1 MKDKLKFSRN
11 LSLTGWLVVCLSV
24 LQIFESL
31 VVMFV
36 NLFTQM
42 PAVIDDTQKTL
53 LSNLEQ
59 ELSKRGS
66 SLLDVLNQFEVIQ
79 LVLLIIMSFFIISL
93 FQNLKGYL
101 NGVHKI
107 FELDLYIV
115 IMIFSNLFLIMTSV
129 LLFLIGNQG
138 IIEDMVE
145 TISMIL
151 VLVYLLFGMGFY
163 IKFNSLKVDFF
174 GFKKHIFYLGVSYI
188 IFNLLR
194 MFVPYSQSNIFTVVH
209 ILYFLVSFSYW
220 IYWSMFFFK
229 SSQSLME
236 GQQDFHTPTLLHPST
251 LKIPQAP

>member
-1 MKDKLKFSRN
+1 MKDKVKFSRN

-36 NLFTQM
+36 NLFTQIQGG
-42 PAVIDDTQKTL
+42 VDDTQKTL

-79 LVLLIIMSFFIISL
+79 LVILIIMSFFIISL

-101 NGVHKI
+101 NGVQKI
-107 FELDLYIV
+107 FELDLFMV

-129 LLFLIGNQG
+129 LLFLIGNEG
-138 IIEDMVE
+138 VIEDMVE

-151 VLVYLLFGMGFY
+151 VLVYLVFGMGFY
-163 IKFNSLKVDFF
+163 IKFNSLRVDFF
-174 GFKKHIFYLGVSYI
+174 GLKKQIFYLGISYI
-188 IFNLLR
+188 ILNLLR
-194 MFVPYSQSNIFTVVH
+194 MFVPYSLSNIFTIVH
-209 ILYFLVSFSYW
+209 ILFFLVSFSYW

-229 SSQSLME
+229 SSKSLIE
-236 GQQDFHTPTLLHPST
+236 F
-251 LKIPQAP
+251 

>member
-1 MKDKLKFSRN
+1 M
-11 LSLTGWLVVCLSV
+11 VCLSV

-42 PAVIDDTQKTL
+42 PGEIDNTQRTL

-66 SLLDVLNQFEVIQ
+66 SLLDVLNQFEVI
-79 LVLLIIMSFFIISL
+79 LLILLIIMSFFIISL

-115 IMIFSNLFLIMTSV
+115 IMIFSNLFLIMTSA
-129 LLFLIGNQG
+129 LLFLIGDQG

-145 TISMIL
+145 KISMII
-151 VLVYLLFGMGFY
+151 VLIYLLFGMGFY

-174 GFKKHIFYLGVSYI
+174 GFKKQIFYLGISYI
-188 IFNLLR
+188 ILNLLR
-194 MFVPYSQSNIFTVVH
+194 MFVPYSLSNLFSLVH

-229 SSQSLME
+229 SSKSLIE
-236 GQQDFHTPTLLHPST
+236 G
-251 LKIPQAP
+251 

>member
-1 MKDKLKFSRN
+1 
-11 LSLTGWLVVCLSV
+11 
-24 LQIFESL
+24 
-31 VVMFV
+31 MFV

-66 SLLDVLNQFEVIQ
+66 SLLDALNQFEVIQ

-93 FQNLKGYL
+93 LQNLKGYL
-101 NGVHKI
+101 NGVYKI

-151 VLVYLLFGMGFY
+151 VLVYLCFGMGFY

-174 GFKKHIFYLGVSYI
+174 GFKKHIFYLGISYI

-194 MFVPYSQSNIFTVVH
+194 MFVPYSQSNIFTVVN

-236 GQQDFHTPTLLHPST
+236 G
-251 LKIPQAP
+251 

>member
-11 LSLTGWLVVCLSV
+11 LSLTWWLVVCLSV

-79 LVLLIIMSFFIISL
+79 LVILIIMSFFIISL

-107 FELDLYIV
+107 FKLDLYIV

-163 IKFNSLKVDFF
+163 IKFKSLNVDFF
-174 GFKKHIFYLGVSYI
+174 GFKKQIFYLGISYI

-194 MFVPYSQSNIFTVVH
+194 MFVPYSLSNIFTVVH

-220 IYWSMFFFK
+220 IYWSMYLFK
-229 SSQSLME
+229 SSKSLIL
-236 GQQDFHTPTLLHPST
+236 G
-251 LKIPQAP
+251 

>member
-1 MKDKLKFSRN
+1 MKDKVKFSRN

-36 NLFTQM
+36 NLFTQIQGG
-42 PAVIDDTQKTL
+42 VDDTQKTL

-79 LVLLIIMSFFIISL
+79 LVILIIMSFFIISL

-101 NGVHKI
+101 NGVQKI
-107 FELDLYIV
+107 FELDLSMV

-129 LLFLIGNQG
+129 LLFLIGNEG
-138 IIEDMVE
+138 VIEDMVE

-151 VLVYLLFGMGFY
+151 VLVYLVFGMGFY
-163 IKFNSLKVDFF
+163 IKFNSLRVDFF
-174 GFKKHIFYLGVSYI
+174 GLKKQIFYLGISYI
-188 IFNLLR
+188 ILNLLR
-194 MFVPYSQSNIFTVVH
+194 MFVPYSLSNIFTIVH
-209 ILYFLVSFSYW
+209 ILFFLVSFSYW

-229 SSQSLME
+229 SSKSLME
-236 GQQDFHTPTLLHPST
+236 G
-251 LKIPQAP
+251 

>member
-1 MKDKLKFSRN
+1 MKDKVKFSRN

-36 NLFTQM
+36 NLFTQIQGG
-42 PAVIDDTQKTL
+42 VDDTQKTL

-59 ELSKRGS
+59 ELSNRGS

-79 LVLLIIMSFFIISL
+79 LVILIIMSFFIISL

-101 NGVHKI
+101 NGVQKI
-107 FELDLYIV
+107 FELDLFMV

-129 LLFLIGNQG
+129 LLFLIGNEG
-138 IIEDMVE
+138 VIEDMVE

-151 VLVYLLFGMGFY
+151 VLVYLVFGMGFY
-163 IKFNSLKVDFF
+163 IKFNSLRVDFF
-174 GFKKHIFYLGVSYI
+174 GLKKQIFYLGISYI
-188 IFNLLR
+188 ILNLLR
-194 MFVPYSQSNIFTVVH
+194 MFVPYSLSNIFTIVH
-209 ILYFLVSFSYW
+209 ILFFLVSFSYW

-229 SSQSLME
+229 SSKSLME
-236 GQQDFHTPTLLHPST
+236 G
-251 LKIPQAP
+251 

>member
-1 MKDKLKFSRN
+1 MKDKVKFSRN

-36 NLFTQM
+36 NLFTQIQGG
-42 PAVIDDTQKTL
+42 VDDTQKTL

-79 LVLLIIMSFFIISL
+79 LVILIIISFFIISL

-101 NGVHKI
+101 NGVQKI
-107 FELDLYIV
+107 FELDLFMV

-129 LLFLIGNQG
+129 LLFLIGNEG
-138 IIEDMVE
+138 VIEDMVE

-151 VLVYLLFGMGFY
+151 VLVYLVFGMGFY
-163 IKFNSLKVDFF
+163 IKFNSLRVDFF
-174 GFKKHIFYLGVSYI
+174 GLKKQIFYLGISYI
-188 IFNLLR
+188 ILNLLR
-194 MFVPYSQSNIFTVVH
+194 MFVPYSLSNIFTIVH
-209 ILYFLVSFSYW
+209 ILFFLVSFSYW

-229 SSQSLME
+229 SSKSLQE
-236 GQQDFHTPTLLHPST
+236 
-251 LKIPQAP
+251 

>member
-1 MKDKLKFSRN
+1 MKDNVKFSRN

-36 NLFTQM
+36 NLFTQIQGG
-42 PAVIDDTQKTL
+42 VDDTQKTL

-66 SLLDVLNQFEVIQ
+66 SLLDVLHQFEDIQ
-79 LVLLIIMSFFIISL
+79 LVILIIMSFFIISL

-101 NGVHKI
+101 NGVQKI
-107 FELDLYIV
+107 FELDLFMV

-129 LLFLIGNQG
+129 LLFLIGNEG
-138 IIEDMVE
+138 VIEDMVE

-151 VLVYLLFGMGFY
+151 VLVYLVFGMGFY
-163 IKFNSLKVDFF
+163 IKFNSLRVDFF
-174 GFKKHIFYLGVSYI
+174 GLKKQIFYLGISYI
-188 IFNLLR
+188 ILNLLR
-194 MFVPYSQSNIFTVVH
+194 MFVPYSLSNIFTIVH
-209 ILYFLVSFSYW
+209 ILFFLVSFSYW

-229 SSQSLME
+229 SSKSLME
-236 GQQDFHTPTLLHPST
+236 G
-251 LKIPQAP
+251 

>member
-1 MKDKLKFSRN
+1 M
-11 LSLTGWLVVCLSV
+11 VCLSV

-31 VVMFV
+31 VMMFV

-42 PAVIDDTQKTL
+42 PAIIDDTQRTI

-66 SLLDVLNQFEVIQ
+66 SLLDVLNQFEVIH
-79 LVLLIIMSFFIISL
+79 LVLIIIMSFFIISL
-93 FQNLKGYL
+93 LQKLKGYL

-129 LLFLIGNQG
+129 LLFLNGNQG

-145 TISMIL
+145 RISMIL
-151 VLVYLLFGMGFY
+151 VLVYLCFSMGFY
-163 IKFNSLKVDFF
+163 IKFNSLKVDFL
-174 GFKKHIFYLGVSYI
+174 GFKKQIFYLGVSYI

-194 MFVPYSQSNIFTVVH
+194 MFVPYSQSNLFTVVH

-236 GQQDFHTPTLLHPST
+236 G
-251 LKIPQAP
+251 

>member
-1 MKDKLKFSRN
+1 MKDKLKYSRN
-11 LSLTGWLVVCLSV
+11 LSLTGWLVVSLSV

-66 SLLDVLNQFEVIQ
+66 SLLDVLNQFKVIQ
-79 LVLLIIMSFFIISL
+79 LVLLIIMSFFIIPL

-107 FELDLYIV
+107 FELDLFIV

-129 LLFLIGNQG
+129 LLFLIGDQG
-138 IIEDMVE
+138 VIEDMVE

-151 VLVYLLFGMGFY
+151 VLVYLCFGMGFY

-174 GFKKHIFYLGVSYI
+174 GFKKQIFYLGLSYI
-188 IFNLLR
+188 ILNLLR
-194 MFVPYSQSNIFTVVH
+194 MFVPYSLSNLFTVVH
-209 ILYFLVSFSYW
+209 ILYFLASFSYW

-229 SSQSLME
+229 SSKSLIK
-236 GQQDFHTPTLLHPST
+236 G
-251 LKIPQAP
+251 

>member
-1 MKDKLKFSRN
+1 MKDKVKFSRN

-36 NLFTQM
+36 NLFTQIQGG
-42 PAVIDDTQKTL
+42 VDDTQKTL

-79 LVLLIIMSFFIISL
+79 LVILIIMSFFIISL

-101 NGVHKI
+101 NGVQKI
-107 FELDLYIV
+107 FELDLFMV

-129 LLFLIGNQG
+129 LLFLIGNEG
-138 IIEDMVE
+138 VIEDMVE

-151 VLVYLLFGMGFY
+151 VLVYLVFGMGFY
-163 IKFNSLKVDFF
+163 IKFNSLRVDFF
-174 GFKKHIFYLGVSYI
+174 GLKKQIFYLGISYI
-188 IFNLLR
+188 ILNLLR
-194 MFVPYSQSNIFTVVH
+194 IFVPYSLSNIFTIVH
-209 ILYFLVSFSYW
+209 ILFFLVSFSYW

-229 SSQSLME
+229 SSKSLME
-236 GQQDFHTPTLLHPST
+236 G
-251 LKIPQAP
+251 

>member
-11 LSLTGWLVVCLSV
+11 LSLTGRLLVCLLV

-107 FELDLYIV
+107 FELDFYIV

-151 VLVYLLFGMGFY
+151 FLVYLCFGMGFY

-194 MFVPYSQSNIFTVVH
+194 MFVPYSQSNLFTVVVH

-229 SSQSLME
+229 SSQSLMK
-236 GQQDFHTPTLLHPST
+236 G
-251 LKIPQAP
+251 

>member
-1 MKDKLKFSRN
+1 M
-11 LSLTGWLVVCLSV
+11 VCLSV

-36 NLFTQM
+36 NLFTQL
-42 PAVIDDTQKTL
+42 PEKIDDTQRTL

-107 FELDLYIV
+107 FELDLFIV

-151 VLVYLLFGMGFY
+151 VLVYLCFGMGFY
-163 IKFNSLKVDFF
+163 IKFNTLKVDFF
-174 GFKKHIFYLGVSYI
+174 GFKKHIFYLGISYI

-236 GQQDFHTPTLLHPST
+236 G
-251 LKIPQAP
+251 

>member
-1 MKDKLKFSRN
+1 MKDKVKFSRN

-36 NLFTQM
+36 NLFTQIQGG
-42 PAVIDDTQKTL
+42 VDDTQKTL

-79 LVLLIIMSFFIISL
+79 LVILIIMSFFIISL

-101 NGVHKI
+101 NGVQKI
-107 FELDLYIV
+107 FELDLFMV

-129 LLFLIGNQG
+129 LLFLIANQG

-151 VLVYLLFGMGFY
+151 VLVYLVFGMGFY
-163 IKFNSLKVDFF
+163 IKFNSLRVDFF
-174 GFKKHIFYLGVSYI
+174 GLKKQIFYLGISYI
-188 IFNLLR
+188 ILNLLR

-209 ILYFLVSFSYW
+209 ILYFLALFSYW

-229 SSQSLME
+229 SSQSLKE
-236 GQQDFHTPTLLHPST
+236 G
-251 LKIPQAP
+251 

>member
-1 MKDKLKFSRN
+1 M
-11 LSLTGWLVVCLSV
+11 VCLSV
-24 LQIFESL
+24 LQIIESL

-42 PAVIDDTQKTL
+42 PGVIDDTQKTL

-79 LVLLIIMSFFIISL
+79 LVILIIMSFFIISL
-93 FQNLKGYL
+93 LQNLKGYL

-145 TISMIL
+145 RISMIL
-151 VLVYLLFGMGFY
+151 VLVYLCFGMGFY

-174 GFKKHIFYLGVSYI
+174 GFKKHIFYLGLSYI

-220 IYWSMFFFK
+220 IYGSMFFFK
-229 SSQSLME
+229 SSKSLIE
-236 GQQDFHTPTLLHPST
+236 G
-251 LKIPQAP
+251 

>member
-24 LQIFESL
+24 LQIYESL
-31 VVMFV
+31 VVIFV
-36 NLFTQM
+36 YLFTQM

-79 LVLLIIMSFFIISL
+79 LVILIIMSFFIISL
-93 FQNLKGYL
+93 LQNLKGYL

-151 VLVYLLFGMGFY
+151 VLVYLCFSMGFY
-163 IKFNSLKVDFF
+163 IKFNTLKVDFF
-174 GFKKHIFYLGVSYI
+174 GFNKHIFYLGISYI

-236 GQQDFHTPTLLHPST
+236 G
-251 LKIPQAP
+251 

>member
-1 MKDKLKFSRN
+1 MKDKVKFSRN

-36 NLFTQM
+36 NLFTQI
-42 PAVIDDTQKTL
+42 PGVVDDTQKTL

-79 LVLLIIMSFFIISL
+79 LVILIIMSFFIISL

-101 NGVHKI
+101 NGVQKI
-107 FELDLYIV
+107 FELDLFMV

-129 LLFLIGNQG
+129 LLFLIGNEG
-138 IIEDMVE
+138 VIEDMVE

-151 VLVYLLFGMGFY
+151 VLVYLVFGMGFY
-163 IKFNSLKVDFF
+163 IKFNSLRVDFF
-174 GFKKHIFYLGVSYI
+174 GLKKQIFYLGISYI
-188 IFNLLR
+188 ILNLQR
-194 MFVPYSQSNIFTVVH
+194 MFVPYSLSNIFTIVH
-209 ILYFLVSFSYW
+209 ILFFLVSFSYW

-229 SSQSLME
+229 SSKSLME
-236 GQQDFHTPTLLHPST
+236 G
-251 LKIPQAP
+251 

>member
-36 NLFTQM
+36 NLFTQIQGG
-42 PAVIDDTQKTL
+42 VDDTQKTL

-66 SLLDVLNQFEVIQ
+66 SLLDVLNQFEVIH
-79 LVLLIIMSFFIISL
+79 LVILIIMSFFIISL

-101 NGVHKI
+101 NGVHEI

-129 LLFLIGNQG
+129 LLFLIGDQG

-151 VLVYLLFGMGFY
+151 VLVYLCFGMGFY

-174 GFKKHIFYLGVSYI
+174 GFKKQIFYLGIFYI
-188 IFNLLR
+188 ILNLLR
-194 MFVPYSQSNIFTVVH
+194 MFVPYSLSNIFTVVH

-220 IYWSMFFFK
+220 VYWSMFFFK
-229 SSQSLME
+229 SSKSLIE
-236 GQQDFHTPTLLHPST
+236 V
-251 LKIPQAP
+251 

>member
-1 MKDKLKFSRN
+1 M
-11 LSLTGWLVVCLSV
+11 VCLSV

-42 PAVIDDTQKTL
+42 PEEIDDTHKTL

-66 SLLDVLNQFEVIQ
+66 SLLDVLNQDVLNQFEVIQ
-79 LVLLIIMSFFIISL
+79 LVILIIMSFFIISL
-93 FQNLKGYL
+93 LQNLKGYL

-151 VLVYLLFGMGFY
+151 VLVYLCFSMGFY
-163 IKFNSLKVDFF
+163 IKFNTLKVDFF
-174 GFKKHIFYLGVSYI
+174 GFKKHIFYLGISYI

-236 GQQDFHTPTLLHPST
+236 G
-251 LKIPQAP
+251 

>member
-36 NLFTQM
+36 NLFTQI
-42 PAVIDDTQKTL
+42 PRVVDDTQKTL

-66 SLLDVLNQFEVIQ
+66 SLIGVLNQFEVIH
-79 LVLLIIMSFFIISL
+79 LVILIIMSFFIISL

-101 NGVHKI
+101 NGVQKI

-151 VLVYLLFGMGFY
+151 VLVYLLFAMGFY

-174 GFKKHIFYLGVSYI
+174 PFKKKIFYLGISYI
-188 IFNLLR
+188 ILNLLR

-229 SSQSLME
+229 SSQSLKE
-236 GQQDFHTPTLLHPST
+236 V
-251 LKIPQAP
+251 

>member
-1 MKDKLKFSRN
+1 MKDKVKFSRN

-36 NLFTQM
+36 NLFTQIQGG
-42 PAVIDDTQKTL
+42 VDDTQKTL

-59 ELSKRGS
+59 ELSNRGS

-79 LVLLIIMSFFIISL
+79 LVILIIMSFFIISL

-101 NGVHKI
+101 NGVQKI
-107 FELDLYIV
+107 FELDLFMV

-129 LLFLIGNQG
+129 LLFLIGNEG
-138 IIEDMVE
+138 VIEDMVE

-151 VLVYLLFGMGFY
+151 VLVYLVFGMGFY
-163 IKFNSLKVDFF
+163 IKFNSLRVDFF
-174 GFKKHIFYLGVSYI
+174 GLKKQIFYLGISYI
-188 IFNLLR
+188 ILNLLR
-194 MFVPYSQSNIFTVVH
+194 MFVPYSLSNIFTIVH
-209 ILYFLVSFSYW
+209 ILFFLVSFSYW

-229 SSQSLME
+229 SSKSLIE
-236 GQQDFHTPTLLHPST
+236 V
-251 LKIPQAP
+251 

>member
-42 PAVIDDTQKTL
+42 PGVIDDTQKTL

-145 TISMIL
+145 RISMIL
-151 VLVYLLFGMGFY
+151 VLVYLCFGMGFF

-220 IYWSMFFFK
+220 IYWSMFFLK
-229 SSQSLME
+229 SSQYLME
-236 GQQDFHTPTLLHPST
+236 G
-251 LKIPQAP
+251 

>member
-1 MKDKLKFSRN
+1 MKDKVKFSRN

-42 PAVIDDTQKTL
+42 PGVIDDTQKTL

-79 LVLLIIMSFFIISL
+79 LVILIIMSFFIISL

-101 NGVHKI
+101 NRVQKI
-107 FELDLYIV
+107 FELDMFMV

-129 LLFLIGNQG
+129 LLFLIGNDWV
-138 IIEDMVE
+138 IEDLVE
-145 TISMIL
+145 TFSMIL
-151 VLVYLLFGMGFY
+151 VLVYLVFGMGFY
-163 IKFNSLKVDFF
+163 IKFNSLRVDFF
-174 GFKKHIFYLGVSYI
+174 GLKKQIFYLGISYI
-188 IFNLLR
+188 ILNLLR
-194 MFVPYSQSNIFTVVH
+194 MFVPYSLSNIFTVVH

-229 SSQSLME
+229 SSKSLME
-236 GQQDFHTPTLLHPST
+236 G
-251 LKIPQAP
+251 

>member
-1 MKDKLKFSRN
+1 M
-11 LSLTGWLVVCLSV
+11 TGWLVVCLSV
-24 LQIFESL
+24 FQIFESL

-107 FELDLYIV
+107 FELDLFIV

-151 VLVYLLFGMGFY
+151 VLVYLCFSMGFY
-163 IKFNSLKVDFF
+163 IKFNTLKVDFF
-174 GFKKHIFYLGVSYI
+174 GFKKHLFYLGISYI

-220 IYWSMFFFK
+220 IYWSMFLFK

-236 GQQDFHTPTLLHPST
+236 G
-251 LKIPQAP
+251 

>member
-1 MKDKLKFSRN
+1 
-11 LSLTGWLVVCLSV
+11 
-24 LQIFESL
+24 
-31 VVMFV
+31 
-36 NLFTQM
+36 M
-42 PAVIDDTQKTL
+42 PAVIDDTQRTL

-93 FQNLKGYL
+93 LQNLKGYL

-151 VLVYLLFGMGFY
+151 VLVYLCFGMGFY

-174 GFKKHIFYLGVSYI
+174 GFKKQIFYLGVSYI

-194 MFVPYSQSNIFTVVH
+194 MFVPYSQSNIFTVIH

-229 SSQSLME
+229 SSKSLIV
-236 GQQDFHTPTLLHPST
+236 G
-251 LKIPQAP
+251 

>member
-31 VVMFV
+31 VVMFI
-36 NLFTQM
+36 NLFTPM
-42 PAVIDDTQKTL
+42 PRLIDDTQKIL

-66 SLLDVLNQFEVIQ
+66 SLLNVLNQFEVIQ
-79 LVLLIIMSFFIISL
+79 LVILIIMSFFIISL

-101 NGVHKI
+101 NRVHKI
-107 FELDLYIV
+107 FAIDLYIV

-129 LLFLIGNQG
+129 LLFLIGDQG

-163 IKFNSLKVDFF
+163 IKFNSLKVDLF
-174 GFKKHIFYLGVSYI
+174 GFKKQIFYLGISYI

-229 SSQSLME
+229 SSQSLIE
-236 GQQDFHTPTLLHPST
+236 G
-251 LKIPQAP
+251 

>member
-42 PAVIDDTQKTL
+42 PGKIDDNQRTL
-53 LSNLEQ
+53 LSNLEE

-115 IMIFSNLFLIMTSV
+115 IIIFSNLFLIMTSV

-174 GFKKHIFYLGVSYI
+174 GFKKRIFYIGVSYI

-194 MFVPYSQSNIFTVVH
+194 MFVPYSQSNLFTVVH
-209 ILYFLVSFSYW
+209 ILYFLASFSYW

-229 SSQSLME
+229 SSQSLIE
-236 GQQDFHTPTLLHPST
+236 G
-251 LKIPQAP
+251 

>member
-1 MKDKLKFSRN
+1 MKDKLKFPRN

-24 LQIFESL
+24 LQIIESL

-42 PAVIDDTQKTL
+42 PGVIDDTQKTL

-107 FELDLYIV
+107 FELDLFIV

-151 VLVYLLFGMGFY
+151 VLVYLCFSMGFY
-163 IKFNSLKVDFF
+163 IKFNTLKVDFF
-174 GFKKHIFYLGVSYI
+174 GFKKHIFYLGISYI

-194 MFVPYSQSNIFTVVH
+194 MFVPYSQSNLFTIVH

-220 IYWSMFFFK
+220 TYWSMFFFK
-229 SSQSLME
+229 SSKSQIE
-236 GQQDFHTPTLLHPST
+236 G
-251 LKIPQAP
+251 

>member
-24 LQIFESL
+24 LQIIESL

-36 NLFTQM
+36 NLFTQI
-42 PAVIDDTQKTL
+42 PGAVDNTQKTL

-66 SLLDVLNQFEVIQ
+66 SLLDVLDQFEVIQ

-107 FELDLYIV
+107 FELDLFIV

-174 GFKKHIFYLGVSYI
+174 GFKKQIFYLGISYI
-188 IFNLLR
+188 ILNLLR
-194 MFVPYSQSNIFTVVH
+194 MFVPYSQSNLFTVVH

-229 SSQSLME
+229 SSKSLIE
-236 GQQDFHTPTLLHPST
+236 V
-251 LKIPQAP
+251 

>member
-36 NLFTQM
+36 NLFTQI
-42 PAVIDDTQKTL
+42 PRVVDDTQKTL

-66 SLLDVLNQFEVIQ
+66 SLLDVLNQFEVFQ
-79 LVLLIIMSFFIISL
+79 LALLIIMSFFIISL

-101 NGVHKI
+101 NGVHKL

-151 VLVYLLFGMGFY
+151 VLVYLCFGMGFY

-174 GFKKHIFYLGVSYI
+174 GFKKHIFYLGISYI

-194 MFVPYSQSNIFTVVH
+194 MFVQYSQSNIFTVIH
-209 ILYFLVSFSYW
+209 ILYFLVSLSYW

-229 SSQSLME
+229 SSQSLRE
-236 GQQDFHTPTLLHPST
+236 R
-251 LKIPQAP
+251 

>member
-24 LQIFESL
+24 LQIFESF

-36 NLFTQM
+36 DLFTLM
-42 PAVIDDTQKTL
+42 PGKIDGTQRTL

-93 FQNLKGYL
+93 LQNLKGYL

-107 FELDLYIV
+107 FELDLFIV

-151 VLVYLLFGMGFY
+151 VLVYLCFGMGFF

-174 GFKKHIFYLGVSYI
+174 GFKKHIFYLGVSFI

-194 MFVPYSQSNIFTVVH
+194 MFVPYSQSNIFTIVH
-209 ILYFLVSFSYW
+209 ILYFLASFSYW

-236 GQQDFHTPTLLHPST
+236 G
-251 LKIPQAP
+251 

>member
-24 LQIFESL
+24 LQILESL

-36 NLFTQM
+36 NLSTQM
-42 PAVIDDTQKTL
+42 PGVTDDTQKTL
-53 LSNLEQ
+53 LSDLEQ

-101 NGVHKI
+101 NVVHKI

-151 VLVYLLFGMGFY
+151 VLVYLCFGMGFY
-163 IKFNSLKVDFF
+163 IKFNSLKVEFF

-209 ILYFLVSFSYW
+209 ILYFLASFSYW

-236 GQQDFHTPTLLHPST
+236 G
-251 LKIPQAP
+251 

>member
-1 MKDKLKFSRN
+1 M
-11 LSLTGWLVVCLSV
+11 VCLSV

-79 LVLLIIMSFFIISL
+79 LVLLIIMSFLIIYL
-93 FQNLKGYL
+93 FQNLKEYL

-163 IKFNSLKVDFF
+163 INKFFA
-174 GFKKHIFYLGVSYI
+174 
-188 IFNLLR
+188 
-194 MFVPYSQSNIFTVVH
+194 
-209 ILYFLVSFSYW
+209 
-220 IYWSMFFFK
+220 
-229 SSQSLME
+229 
-236 GQQDFHTPTLLHPST
+236 T
-251 LKIPQAP
+251 LK